1 MKKVLPLAAAL
12 LLTCCQQN
20 QYPGNPEYA
29 EYTKSDLSLLQ
40 LGTRGAASGE
50 VCCRFETP
58 QAGEAET
65 KRYPL
70 TAEELSL
77 LKKYLSKVAPAPYS
91 RPAALSRRWKT
102 ASTEIRLLTI
112 NGRTLSAISP
122 YTICSYSDSLRHGN
136 TLLCLPDAEMELLR
150 ALPTVQKA
158 REATLAERRYA
169 QHCRLRAEQA
179 AELRSAAAQAASAVV
194 KLATDDHKESLI
206 LDEEEFQQLKD
217 ILAQAEPLPPMTR
230 AAWDIPENHCM
241 PLPPMVVR
249 KELHLLDAED
259 RIITSIPLDYS
270 CFAAKSDIAS
280 FTGNEGQ
287 GETAALPDELL
298 TAFQQLPV
306 RARAQEKEAELR
318 DAQLR
323 DWQ

>member
-12 LLTCCQQN
+12 LLACCQQN
-20 QYPGNPEYA
+20 RYPGNPEYA
-29 EYTKSDLSLLQ
+29 EYAKSDLSLLQ
-40 LGTRGAASGE
+40 LGTRSAATGE

-58 QAGEAET
+58 QTGEEET
-65 KRYPL
+65 RRYPL
-70 TAEELSL
+70 TAEELTI
-77 LKKYLSKVAPAPYS
+77 LKDCLSKVTPAPRS
-91 RPAALSRRWKT
+91 TSEALIRRWKT
-102 ASTEIRLLTI
+102 SGIEIRLLTI
-112 NGRTLSAISP
+112 NGRTLCAISP
-122 YTICSYSDSLRHGN
+122 NTICSYSDSLLHGN
-136 TLLCLPDAEMELLR
+136 TLLCLPDMEMGVLR

-158 REATLAERRYA
+158 KEATEAEKRYT

-249 KELHLLDAED
+249 KELQLLDND
-259 RIITSIPLDYS
+259 GKVLTCIPLDYS
-270 CFAAKSDIAS
+270 CFAAKSDIAT
-280 FTGNEGQ
+280 FTRSEGQ

>member
-77 LKKYLSKVAPAPYS
+77 LKNYLSKVAPAPHS

-112 NGRTLSAISP
+112 NGRTLCAISP

-150 ALPTVQKA
+150 ALPTVQRA

-169 QHCRLRAEQA
+169 RHCRLRAERA
-179 AELRSAAAQAASAVV
+179 AELRAAAAKATAAAVE
-194 KLATDDHKESLI
+194 LATDDHKERIALE
-206 LDEEEFQQLKD
+206 EEEFLQLKD
-217 ILAQAEPLPPMTR
+217 ILTQAEPLPPMTR
-230 AAWDIPENHCM
+230 AAWDTPENHCM
-241 PLPPMVVR
+241 PLPPLVVR
-249 KELHLLDAED
+249 KELHLLDSRG
-259 RIITSIPLDYS
+259 RIITSIPLDYT
-270 CFAAKSDIAS
+270 CFAAESNIEA
-280 FTGNEGQ
+280 FTRNEGQ
-287 GETAALPDELL
+287 GETAALPDESL

-306 RARAQEKEAELR
+306 HAKTQEKEAELQ

-323 DWQ
+323 D